1 MILLGGSCVSSYGQL
16 TRRYSG
22 PFQVGSYHGL
32 ASFSYYTSGSDT
44 IFNGPFQLQHSDV
57 AALLSKSG
65 DRFFQFKGEFD
76 RGTPTGDWKFDFGKY
91 KAVEGSSVQ
100 DHQYLIKTDGIR
112 NSAFGTL
119 VNGKV
124 DGKWILST
132 EKIDSSE
139 VEDILF
145 RSEIDYENGV
155 PQQGFRIRN
164 SNLTLLGR
172 FLREGVAHDEWDLYA
187 DELRGLR
194 ERWFFDNGKLNQ
206 IIIFDGKNEYTVNI
220 YQGELE
226 NELTVSLDD
235 RYIRLLKAMRRL
247 NGRKDSIP
255 ESKMKNLLEEN
266 VNHYQKIDL
275 ILNELGSSDF
285 IPTFKVKVDYFPLT
299 TEEVKQVAEIRKMI
313 LGIDKKQQDFEGDT
327 QLQLLK
333 LTDEEVAAATKAID
347 AIHQDLLSP
356 TRALL
361 RFRRD
366 SILSYLKRDSLILQL
381 VTDETEL
388 HTVSISA
395 SLEEEQ
401 DLTLAALKE
410 YSFDESGIA
419 GFVELTRE
427 ASHTLDSLI
436 AVLDERL
443 VRQERQ
449 AELDFLENEL
459 LYQADSLT
467 ALIDSLLLIEGTS
480 ESSFNTIKSYTTTQL
495 KHYSTIERVQN
506 KIDTAAHLVTCFK
519 EMIALSYIISDLPAE
534 WIKIQ
539 ELYSDRVW
547 NPFTATLMDEEVKRR
562 IPSSYKKT
570 LIPFYLGKLDS
581 ELTCGN
587 ADGIIQLFD
596 QTHQRMMELR
606 EEDTSKL
613 ERRLK
618 RKNDPLEI
626 MQLFGIEPIKIN

>member
-1 MILLGGSCVSSYGQL
+1 M
-16 TRRYSG
+16 
-22 PFQVGSYHGL
+22 
-32 ASFSYYTSGSDT
+32 
-44 IFNGPFQLQHSDV
+44 
-57 AALLSKSG
+57 
-65 DRFFQFKGEFD
+65 
-76 RGTPTGDWKFDFGKY
+76 
-91 KAVEGSSVQ
+91 
-100 DHQYLIKTDGIR
+100 
-112 NSAFGTL
+112 
-119 VNGKV
+119 
-124 DGKWILST
+124 
-132 EKIDSSE
+132 
-139 VEDILF
+139 
-145 RSEIDYENGV
+145 
-155 PQQGFRIRN
+155 
-164 SNLTLLGR
+164 
-172 FLREGVAHDEWDLYA
+172 
-187 DELRGLR
+187 
-194 ERWFFDNGKLNQ
+194 
-206 IIIFDGKNEYTVNI
+206 
-220 YQGELE
+220 
-226 NELTVSLDD
+226 
-235 RYIRLLKAMRRL
+235 
-247 NGRKDSIP
+247 
-255 ESKMKNLLEEN
+255 
-266 VNHYQKIDL
+266 
-275 ILNELGSSDF
+275 
-285 IPTFKVKVDYFPLT
+285 
-299 TEEVKQVAEIRKMI
+299 
-313 LGIDKKQQDFEGDT
+313 
-327 QLQLLK
+327 
-333 LTDEEVAAATKAID
+333 
-347 AIHQDLLSP
+347 
-356 TRALL
+356 
-361 RFRRD
+361 
-366 SILSYLKRDSLILQL
+366 SYLKRDSLILQL